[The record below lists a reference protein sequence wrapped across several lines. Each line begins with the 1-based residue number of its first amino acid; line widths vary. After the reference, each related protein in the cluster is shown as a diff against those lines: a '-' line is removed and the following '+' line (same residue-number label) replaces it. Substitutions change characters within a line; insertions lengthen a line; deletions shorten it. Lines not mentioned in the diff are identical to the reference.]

1 MFKKAQR
8 KSAKLRLAL
17 AGPAGSGKT
26 YSALLIARGLGGP
39 VAMIDTEHGSGELYA
54 DLYDYDV
61 ATLTPPFSPER
72 YIQLI
77 REAEKADYNIIVIDS
92 LSHAW
97 AGEGGVLDIHDR
109 ATRSTRNSF
118 TAWCEVTPQHNAL
131 VEAMLQSPCHIIAT
145 VRTKTAYEVQQEG
158 NKTKVVKV
166 GLAPIQRDGLEFE
179 FSVVLDLSIEGH
191 VACASKDRTR
201 LLDGKYFTPT
211 EETGRQL
218 LEWLNMGAD
227 SKHEIIQQIQT
238 LLTSLDLSATA
249 DAYWIYAGNKYRAS
263 TMDELTEAQLQEQIR
278 LLTQCQQNPS
288 KLDQFHK
295 LLAELSNQQMVSSQ
309 DLHQETAH

>member
-54 DLYDYDV
+54 DLYNYDV

-72 YIQLI
+72 YIQI
-77 REAEKADYNIIVIDS
+77 IKEAEKADYSIIIIDS

-109 ATRSTRNSF
+109 AARSTRNSF
-118 TAWCEVTPQHNAL
+118 TAWREVTPQHNAL

-179 FSVVLDLSIEGH
+179 FSVVLDLSI
-191 VACASKDRTR
+191 
-201 LLDGKYFTPT
+201 
-211 EETGRQL
+211 
-218 LEWLNMGAD
+218 
-227 SKHEIIQQIQT
+227 
-238 LLTSLDLSATA
+238 
-249 DAYWIYAGNKYRAS
+249 
-263 TMDELTEAQLQEQIR
+263 
-278 LLTQCQQNPS
+278 
-288 KLDQFHK
+288 
-295 LLAELSNQQMVSSQ
+295 
-309 DLHQETAH
+309 